1 MLATLTAALSAALSP
16 DTKALTPQGSSALG
30 QAWSCSHVP
39 DRAWTSSPPESLN
52 MELRAQNVTF
62 VRRVQHLHFSGCAGT
77 SVRMFAESLGIP
89 VNTTSNGN
97 EGCSS
102 SQRNWPDAV
111 QEGASRCRCSDEGSW
126 KYRWQASENPP
137 MAALGCPGVDYWVVL
152 REPVSRILSR
162 VYKKGWDRGLIK
174 TALTQT
180 VWLTKSRCKEL
191 SGSAALSNYYVR
203 GLAGPDAFRRDLTM
217 VNASHYDA
225 AFSALQKFTVVLP
238 LSNLSSL
245 PVLLGM
251 PDTVTVP
258 DEVSGKHAEVPNAVD
273 EEMLQLIQ
281 ESNEHD
287 IRLYAAAQDLFEK
300 AMVQARSPG
309 FSAHF
314 KRGPAL

>member
-1 MLATLTAALSAALSP
+1 M
-16 DTKALTPQGSSALG
+16 
-30 QAWSCSHVP
+30 
-39 DRAWTSSPPESLN
+39 
-52 MELRAQNVTF
+52 F
-62 VRRVQHLHFSGCAGT
+62 V
-77 SVRMFAESLGIP
+77 ESLGVP
-89 VNTTSNGN
+89 VHTAKNGN
-97 EGCSS
+97 EGCSCY
-102 SQRNWPDAV
+102 QEDWPDAV
-111 QEGASRCRCSDEGSW
+111 QEGASRCSCSEESSW

-152 REPVSRILSR
+152 REPVSRVLSR
-162 VYKKGWDRGLIK
+162 VYKKGWDRNLVK

-180 VWLTKSRCKEL
+180 VWLTESKCREL

-203 GLAGPDAFRRDLTM
+203 ALAGPGVFRRGLTM
-217 VNASHYDA
+217 INASHYDA

-238 LSNLSSL
+238 LSNISSL

-258 DEVSGKHAEVPNAVD
+258 HEVSGAHAEVPDAVD